1 MTHLEQAIDFIK
13 EIFRNAS
20 SVGTS
25 FNQRDLIQ
33 ARIKL
38 NPPVYDELQ
47 EAFNHLIHEG
57 FLTNDLNLTD
67 KGFKELFPSNLSHA
81 RTKLINELKAQR
93 LEEGHVVNSRSLAHN
108 LFMKANDQEKDDYQ
122 IVLDNLISEGFL
134 EEDND
139 KLKLSK
145 YGYEN
150 LY

>member
-1 MTHLEQAIDFIK
+1 MKHLEQAINFIK
-13 EIFRNAS
+13 GTFRNAS

-38 NPPVYDELQ
+38 DPPILAEF
-47 EAFNHLIHEG
+47 ENAFKYLINDD
-57 FLTNDLNLTD
+57 FLTEELCLTD
-67 KGFKELFPSNLSHA
+67 KGFKELFPSNLSQA
-81 RTKLINELKAQR
+81 RTKLINELRAQR
-93 LEEGHVVNSRSLAHN
+93 LEVGHVVNFKSLGHN
-108 LFMKANDQEKDDYQ
+108 LLMRANDQEKEDFQ
-122 IVLDNLISEGFL
+122 IVLDNLMSEGFL

-139 KLKLSK
+139 NLKLSK